1 MLIYI
6 YMYNQA
12 PPSLDSRACAA
23 AGQSGLMTLYDA
35 MFSQYGVSIAQ
46 ILVTMSD
53 FQVQQIAENVFPR
66 MSEFDFVSQLF
77 LSFCMSTAGTNWGL
91 YQHVTVLVPKLR
103 KSRQSKSEGDTF
115 STICCIYIYSVRGF
129 KLLVPGASV

>member
-1 MLIYI
+1 VCVC
-6 YMYNQA
+6 NQA

-53 FQVQQIAENVFPR
+53 FQVQQIAANVSP
-66 MSEFDFVSQLF
+66 SDFEIQFRNSISGFVRALLMQIGV
-77 LSFCMSTAGTNWGL
+77 CTST
-91 YQHVTVLVPKLR
+91 
-103 KSRQSKSEGDTF
+103 
-115 STICCIYIYSVRGF
+115 
-129 KLLVPGASV
+129 

>member
-1 MLIYI
+1 
-6 YMYNQA
+6 MYHQA

-53 FQVQQIAENVFPR
+53 FQVQQIAENVFPSDVGIR
-66 MSEFDFVSQLF
+66 FRFLNFSSVFVR
-77 LSFCMSTAGTNWGL
+77 A
-91 YQHVTVLVPKLR
+91 
-103 KSRQSKSEGDTF
+103 
-115 STICCIYIYSVRGF
+115 
-129 KLLVPGASV
+129 LLVQIGVCTST